1 MPNYLTYEELP
12 KNYRYYL
19 DRIKELGVDD
29 IRVLSIFN
37 HDTQSSIFYSIWIDT
52 EDVVDGKVP
61 NADILRAAINKMSSK
76 MFGIDNINYFV
87 KYKNKEVFAKK
98 FLPDL
103 KRAFKNS
110 KYFPMITSIKFD
122 AKNDVITPKVIV
134 RLRSNPSLNSTYQEV
149 LDKYDKIRK
158 FVEDYKKEN
167 GLTHLEIDVK

>member
-1 MPNYLTYEELP
+1 MGNYLKYEELP

-19 DRIKELGVDD
+19 DQIKELGVDD
-29 IRVLSIFN
+29 IRIVSVFN
-37 HDTQSSIFYSIWIDT
+37 HDTKSSIFYGIWIDT

-61 NADILRAAINKMSSK
+61 NADILRASINKMSPK

-87 KYKNKEVFAKK
+87 KYKNKESFAKK

-110 KYFPMITSIKFD
+110 KYFQMITSIKFD
-122 AKNDVITPKVIV
+122 VNDVITPKVIV
-134 RLRSNPSLNSTYQEV
+134 RLRSNPNLNSTYQEV
-149 LDKYDKIRK
+149 LDKYDNIRR
-158 FVEDYKKEN
+158 FLEDYKKEN